1 MTTVTHVFF
10 DIGGVLGTNGWD
22 REQRSAAKARFHLG
36 DEFDSRHGEVVAE
49 WENGRFTLDEYLN
62 FTVFHTARSFT
73 REEFVGLMLAQSQP
87 FFDTIEVAA
96 RAEPAGRVRMFT
108 LTNESEA
115 LNVYRIERFGLRPIF
130 EAFLTSCWLGIR
142 KPDPLI
148 FDRAVGIAQVKGE
161 DALFID
167 DRERNLVPAGAAGAQ
182 VYLFYGHGA
191 TSAPRPPPAAPR
203 LP

>member
-22 REQRSAAKARFHLG
+22 REQRSAAKAQFHLG

-62 FTVFHTARSFT
+62 FTVFHTARSLT
-73 REEFVGLMLAQSQP
+73 REEFVGLMVAQSQP
-87 FFDTIEVAA
+87 YCDTIEVAA
-96 RAEPAGRVRMFT
+96 RAEAAGRVRMFT
-108 LTNESEA
+108 LNNESEA

-148 FDRAVGIAQVKGE
+148 FERALGIAQVKGE

-167 DRERNLVPAGAAGAQ
+167 DRERNLVPARAAGMQVHLFDGNAANLADALAAAGA
-182 VYLFYGHGA
+182 L
-191 TSAPRPPPAAPR
+191 
-203 LP
+203 